1 MNFECSGNIAMES
14 AELSI
19 KKPNQ
24 GFSFIEIMIVIVI
37 MAGIIA
43 IVGPTLFSK
52 LDEAKIDQAKIQ
64 MKSLSAALDL
74 YHLDNSVFPSTD
86 QGIEALISKPEIG
99 IVPPHWKGPYLRGA
113 NIPKDPWGFDYAYLS
128 DGKSITIK
136 SLGADGEEG
145 GEDSNADIIFEQ

>member
-1 MNFECSGNIAMES
+1 MNFECSGNMAIES
-14 AELSI
+14 EELST

-113 NIPKDPWGFDYAYLS
+113 KIPKDPWGFDYAYLS

-145 GEDSNADIIFEQ
+145 GEDSNAVIIFEQ

>member
-99 IVPPHWKGPYLRGA
+99 IVPPH
-113 NIPKDPWGFDYAYLS
+113 
-128 DGKSITIK
+128 
-136 SLGADGEEG
+136 
-145 GEDSNADIIFEQ
+145 

>member
-1 MNFECSGNIAMES
+1 MNFECSGNMAIES
-14 AELSI
+14 EELST

-64 MKSLSAALDL
+64 MKSLSATPLSND
-74 YHLDNSVFPSTD
+74 PS
-86 QGIEALISKPEIG
+86 I
-99 IVPPHWKGPYLRGA
+99 HFKGFLFHCHH
-113 NIPKDPWGFDYAYLS
+113 NILW
-128 DGKSITIK
+128 
-136 SLGADGEEG
+136 
-145 GEDSNADIIFEQ
+145 Q